1 MKVLFTCADKPTIS
15 RNRFHRQNLK
25 ERFEYSECIS
35 EGKTYASRIPS
46 ILSRLPFKM
55 LGQDFYFVSYMGHFL
70 VVFMRLF
77 TKKPIVFDFYL
88 SIFDMMCN
96 DRKVY
101 SPESFLGKV
110 TYWIEKKSLEKAD
123 YIIVDTTKLI
133 NTLSK
138 EYDIDKK
145 KFVRVPLTINEENV
159 MPKEVEPYS
168 KNFSVLY
175 VGSYI
180 PLHGTPVII
189 EAAKILQENNED
201 ISLLM
206 IGKGPD
212 LQKCQDLV
220 KQYNLTNISQ
230 AKIMAQEDLLNGIL
244 AELNY
249 AGISGYTIIRD
260 EDSLKNLL
268 FADTSSA
275 NGMPPRYAIIYYL
288 QGDFPLSHF
297 PNVPVSDY
305 DVEKYISTYHWV
317 FVQVSGIPVWGKM
330 HVYNSYAD
338 IKTHS
343 TPFKTNIT
351 EAGLS
356 ARKKFYAYYLYPIL
370 TYNYTVY
377 STYQSFYDD
386 YVVWNA
392 TFYANKTETPEELGL
407 AAFYVDDGMG
417 GIVIVNGVNIDWDL
431 TGNGV
436 RPETVIQE
444 TVYSALYAWNL
455 LRTS

>member
-46 ILSRLPFKM
+46 ILSRLPFKI
-55 LGQDFYFVSYMGHFL
+55 LGQDFYFVSYMGHFSI
-70 VVFMRLF
+70 VFMRLF

-101 SPESFLGKV
+101 SPDSFLGKV

-220 KQYNLTNISQ
+220 KQYNLTNIKFKGFMSL
-230 AKIMAQEDLLNGIL
+230 E
-244 AELNY
+244 ELNY
-249 AGISGYTIIRD
+249 YYNACDINLGLFNTGERANAVVLNKTNDSFRVGKPHLTLATDAMQEAFSDNEDIFYVKDISPESLANRIV
-260 EDSLKNLL
+260 ELKNNPELVKTVGQNAL
-268 FADTSSA
+268 KSYEDKLSNAKA
-275 NGMPPRYAIIYYL
+275 KAIL
-288 QGDFPLSHF
+288 E
-297 PNVPVSDY
+297 
-305 DVEKYISTYHWV
+305 EKIFS
-317 FVQVSGIPVWGKM
+317 
-330 HVYNSYAD
+330 
-338 IKTHS
+338 
-343 TPFKTNIT
+343 
-351 EAGLS
+351 
-356 ARKKFYAYYLYPIL
+356 KFL
-370 TYNYTVY
+370 T
-377 STYQSFYDD
+377 
-386 YVVWNA
+386 
-392 TFYANKTETPEELGL
+392 K
-407 AAFYVDDGMG
+407 
-417 GIVIVNGVNIDWDL
+417 
-431 TGNGV
+431 
-436 RPETVIQE
+436 
-444 TVYSALYAWNL
+444 
-455 LRTS
+455 